1 MRLKGDNMR
10 ASWAKRWGLL
20 IMAIAVIGLLAIS
33 SRTGAADKNG
43 NSFSEILDKL
53 NEVLARLNSGGS
65 GEANHTLR
73 WDQNFPG
80 ANRFT
85 VLPAF
90 LNQAVLDKNTGLVW
104 EQAPASTSA
113 VFQDST
119 YGCANKSIGG
129 TKGWRLPAI
138 PELASLVDPSVAAP
152 GPTLPP
158 GHPFSNVQSA
168 FYWSATSHAVTP
180 TTAWLVSF
188 NTGTV
193 GSDNKSSGSRLAWCV
208 RGPINADM
216 Y

>member
-1 MRLKGDNMR
+1 MREGL
-10 ASWAKRWGLL
+10 AKQWGVL
-20 IMAIAVIGLLAIS
+20 ITAIAVVGLLAIPS
-33 SRTGAADKNG
+33 MTVGAD
-43 NSFSEILDKL
+43 NSDNPISQILNKLDHVLSKL
-53 NEVLARLNSGGS
+53 NSIGS
-65 GEANHTLR
+65 GEVNHTLR
-73 WDQNFPG
+73 WDHNLPG
-80 ANRFT
+80 ANRFS

-104 EQAPASTSA
+104 EQAPASTTA

-138 PELASLVDPSVAAP
+138 AELASLVDPAVAAP
-152 GPTLPP
+152 GPTVSP

-168 FYWSATSHAVTP
+168 FYWSATTHAVTP
-180 TTAWLVSF
+180 TTAWLVNF
-188 NTGTV
+188 NTGLL

-208 RGPINADM
+208 RGPMNADT

>member
-1 MRLKGDNMR
+1 MKDG
-10 ASWAKRWGLL
+10 WTKRWGLL
-20 IMAIAVIGLLAIS
+20 ITTTAVIGSLVITS
-33 SRTGAADKNG
+33 TIGAADN
-43 NSFSEILDKL
+43 NNPISQILNKLDEVLGKL
-53 NEVLARLNSGGS
+53 NSAES

-73 WDQNFPG
+73 WDQNLPG
-80 ANRFT
+80 ASRFT

-104 EQAPASTSA
+104 EQAPATTSA

-129 TKGWRLPAI
+129 TKGWRLPSI

-158 GHPFSNVQSA
+158 GHPFSNVESA

-188 NTGTV
+188 NTGLL
-193 GSDNKSSGSRLAWCV
+193 GSDNNSSGSRLAWCV
-208 RGPINADM
+208 RGPMNADM

>member
-1 MRLKGDNMR
+1 MTHTAKRFSFGVSAIAIIAGLLLIAVGGAHGDN
-10 ASWAKRWGLL
+10 
-20 IMAIAVIGLLAIS
+20 
-33 SRTGAADKNG
+33 G
-43 NSFSEILDKL
+43 NPVEQILTKLDEIL
-53 NEVLARLNSGGS
+53 ARVNNAAS

-73 WDQNFPG
+73 WDQNFSA

-85 VLPAF
+85 ILAAF
-90 LNQAVLDKNTGLVW
+90 ANQAVLDKNTGLVW
-104 EQAPASTSA
+104 EQTPSSTSA

-119 YGCANKSIGG
+119 YGCANKSVGG

-138 PELASLVDPSVAAP
+138 AELASLVDPSVGTP

-158 GHPFSNVQSA
+158 GDPFINVQSA
-168 FYWSATSHAVTP
+168 FYWSATTHAVTP

-188 NTGTV
+188 NTGML

-208 RGPINADM
+208 RGPMNADT

>member
-1 MRLKGDNMR
+1 VRYRTKSFAFGLSAIAIIAGLMLIAVGGAKGDSGNP
-10 ASWAKRWGLL
+10 
-20 IMAIAVIGLLAIS
+20 IE
-33 SRTGAADKNG
+33 RTLTKLD
-43 NSFSEILDKL
+43 EILAKL
-53 NEVLARLNSGGS
+53 NDAAS
-65 GEANHTLR
+65 GEVNHTLR
-73 WDQNFPG
+73 WDQNFAG

-104 EQAPASTSA
+104 EQTPSSSTA

-158 GHPFSNVQSA
+158 GHPFTNVQAA

-188 NTGTV
+188 NNGLL
-193 GSDNKSSGSRLAWCV
+193 GSDNKTSGSRLAWCV
-208 RGPINADM
+208 RGPMNADT

>member
-1 MRLKGDNMR
+1 MRYRPKSFAFTVSAIAIIAGLIFIAVGGANGDN
-10 ASWAKRWGLL
+10 GNP
-20 IMAIAVIGLLAIS
+20 ID
-33 SRTGAADKNG
+33 RTLTKLD
-43 NSFSEILDKL
+43 EILAKL
-53 NEVLARLNSGGS
+53 NNAAS
-65 GEANHTLR
+65 GEVNHTLR
-73 WDQNFPG
+73 WDQNFAG

-90 LNQAVLDKNTGLVW
+90 LNQGVLDKNTGLVW
-104 EQAPASTSA
+104 EQTPSSTSA

-138 PELASLVDPSVAAP
+138 AELASLIDPSVTAP

-158 GHPFSNVQSA
+158 GHPFTNVQSA
-168 FYWSATSHAVTP
+168 FYWSATTHAVTP

-188 NTGTV
+188 NTGML

-208 RGPINADM
+208 RGPMNADT